1 MRSVFFSRR
10 SSSRVVPTVSFE
22 PSAEINELRRENKS
36 LRDALS
42 KAGARIAGSEQEG
55 DEEKDP
61 KKLIQAMSSVYG
73 PNHICPRDVSSTA
86 QNNSNMQTV
95 IREIDRMSREL
106 DITNGLLKKH
116 QENGLGCE
124 TKFNLE
130 MSTVKISDVR
140 GLEEAHWRI
149 TQLDRSVGENRSYV
163 LGLVQPPPP
172 PPIVV
177 VVNVDNDDDQPRS
190 RCSSSSGR
198 GDGFI
203 TVRAGII
210 AAWSETAVCPGFEV
224 SSSIP
229 ACKAFLSD
237 DVEICE
243 ID

>member
-42 KAGARIAGSEQEG
+42 KAGARIAGSEQ
-55 DEEKDP
+55 EEKDP

-116 QENGLGCE
+116 QENGPGCE

-140 GLEEAHWRI
+140 GLEDAHWRI

-172 PPIVV
+172 PPPIVV
-177 VVNVDNDDDQPRS
+177 VVNVDNDDDQPRR
-190 RCSSSSGR
+190 RCSSGR

-203 TVRAGII
+203 TVRAGI
-210 AAWSETAVCPGFEV
+210 AAWSETAACPRFEV

-229 ACKAFLSD
+229 ASKAFLSD

>member
-42 KAGARIAGSEQEG
+42 KAGARIAGSEQ
-55 DEEKDP
+55 EEKDP

-140 GLEEAHWRI
+140 GLEDAHWRI
-149 TQLDRSVGENRSYV
+149 TQLDRSVGEYRSYV
-163 LGLVQPPPP
+163 LGLVQPPPPPPP

-177 VVNVDNDDDQPRS
+177 VVNVDNDDQPRR

-210 AAWSETAVCPGFEV
+210 AAWSETAAGPRFEV

>member
-42 KAGARIAGSEQEG
+42 KAGARIAGSEQ
-55 DEEKDP
+55 EEKDP

-140 GLEEAHWRI
+140 GLEDAHWRI

-177 VVNVDNDDDQPRS
+177 VVNVDNDDQPRR
-190 RCSSSSGR
+190 RCSSGR

-203 TVRAGII
+203 TVRAGI
-210 AAWSETAVCPGFEV
+210 AAWSETAACPGFEV

>member
-42 KAGARIAGSEQEG
+42 KAGARIAGSEQE
-55 DEEKDP
+55 EQDP

-140 GLEEAHWRI
+140 GLEDAHWRI

-177 VVNVDNDDDQPRS
+177 VVNVDNDDQPRR
-190 RCSSSSGR
+190 RCSSGR

-203 TVRAGII
+203 TVRAGI
-210 AAWSETAVCPGFEV
+210 AAWSETAACPGFEV

>member
-1 MRSVFFSRR
+1 
-10 SSSRVVPTVSFE
+10 
-22 PSAEINELRRENKS
+22 
-36 LRDALS
+36 
-42 KAGARIAGSEQEG
+42 
-55 DEEKDP
+55 
-61 KKLIQAMSSVYG
+61 
-73 PNHICPRDVSSTA
+73 
-86 QNNSNMQTV
+86 
-95 IREIDRMSREL
+95 MSREL

-116 QENGLGCE
+116 QENGPGCE

-140 GLEEAHWRI
+140 GLEDAHWRI

-177 VVNVDNDDDQPRS
+177 VVNVDNDDDQPRR
-190 RCSSSSGR
+190 RCSSGR

-203 TVRAGII
+203 TVRAGI
-210 AAWSETAVCPGFEV
+210 AAWSETAACPGFEV

-229 ACKAFLSD
+229 ASKAFLSD